1 MTGFEKI
8 THYGRGT
15 SLLEL
20 LVTMSVV
27 GILFSAAIPSFI
39 DFSVRN
45 RIVSYSNE
53 FISAISMARSEAI
66 RRGTTVSICHSDDN
80 ATCSGSW
87 SDGWIVFAN
96 TDGDSPAVVDAGEP
110 LIRAFPSL
118 SDNFTMQADAA
129 LSADVTFGPDGAAVT
144 TGVMSVCHDG
154 LAEDARA
161 IVITSLR
168 PRVARD
174 TDNNKIPNLDDGTDM
189 VSCALPSG

>member
-1 MTGFEKI
+1 MTGFEN
-8 THYGRGT
+8 TPHLGRGA

-27 GILFSAAIPSFI
+27 GVLFSTAIPSFI

-53 FISAISMARSEAI
+53 FISAINLARSEAV
-66 RRGTTVSICHSDDN
+66 RRGTTVSICRSNDN

-87 SDGWIVFAN
+87 SSGWIVFAN

-118 SDNFTMQADAA
+118 SDNFSMQADPA
-129 LSADVTFGPDGAAVT
+129 LSTDVSFGPDGAAVA
-144 TGVMSVCHDG
+144 TGVLSVCHDG
-154 LAEDARA
+154 LTEDARA
-161 IVITSLR
+161 IVVTSLR

-189 VSCALPSG
+189 VSCASPSS

>member
-1 MTGFEKI
+1 MTALEKI
-8 THYGRGT
+8 PHYGRGT

-27 GILFSAAIPSFI
+27 GVLFSAAIPSFI

-53 FISAISMARSEAI
+53 FISAINLARSEAI
-66 RRGTTVSICHSDDN
+66 RRGTTVSICHSDDD

-87 SDGWIVFAN
+87 SSGWIVFAN

-129 LSADVTFGPDGAAVT
+129 LATDVTFGPDGAAVA
-144 TGVMSVCHDG
+144 TGAMSVCHDG
-154 LAEDARA
+154 LTEDARA

-189 VSCALPSG
+189 VSCPLPSG

>member
-1 MTGFEKI
+1 MTAFEKNP
-8 THYGRGT
+8 HYGRGT

-20 LVTMSVV
+20 LVTMSLV

-53 FISAISMARSEAI
+53 FISTINLARSEAI

-87 SDGWIVFAN
+87 SGGWIVFAN
-96 TDGDSPAVVDAGEP
+96 TDGDSPAAVDAGET

-129 LSADVTFGPDGAAVT
+129 LSTDVSFGPDGAAIA

-154 LAEDARA
+154 LTEDARA

-174 TDNNKIPNLDDGTDM
+174 TDNDKIPNLDDGTDM